1 MASLD
6 TLSAAQIAA
15 GVAAGDFTAT
25 EVARAALDAVEA
37 QPPRA
42 STRTAPPESPCLRSL
57 VCRWPSRTT

>member
-25 EVARAALDAVEA
+25 EVARAALDAI
-37 QPPRA
+37 PDLRA
-42 STRTAPPESPCLRSL
+42 P
-57 VCRWPSRTT
+57 